1 MGMAVAD
8 VTHFKLGSLFMHP
21 FPTCCTMI
29 TYFFKQGRY
38 SYRSKHFTVN
48 TYDCVSSN
56 WLK

>member
-8 VTHFKLGSLFMHP
+8 VTHFKLGSLYMHP

-38 SYRSKHFTVN
+38 SYRSKAL
-48 TYDCVSSN
+48 YS
-56 WLK
+56 